1 MLGVSLLSP
10 ATSFARSAV
19 EANVRIAALEQVV
32 ERATAPNGR
41 ATDSR
46 IAIVWVGKVVG
57 LHVQR
62 VRAKSGDD
70 VVDAAKLERQR
81 HAWSKGALVMSAA
94 IRFSASWHLA

>member
-46 IAIVWVGKVVG
+46 IAIVWVGVVVG
-57 LHVQR
+57 LRVQR
-62 VRAKSGDD
+62 VRAISGDD
-70 VVDAAKLERQR
+70 VVDNREAQL
-81 HAWSKGALVMSAA
+81 HPSGSGMHGAN
-94 IRFSASWHLA
+94 RASYVSSGDSIWR